1 MRARRTL
8 VYNCI
13 AVKRYSYVIVGASIA
28 GLSAA
33 GAIRSRDP
41 AGSVLL
47 IHGEDRLPYKRT
59 QLSKQL
65 FQGFS
70 RDGLAVHPTEWY
82 LTNRIELLQGTRA
95 VRIEP
100 SPREVFLSTG
110 EVVGYQSLLI
120 ATGAEPAT
128 LAVAGSEHLTYLRW
142 IHEAEAIALGA
153 REVAKAVSIGF
164 GVQGVELA
172 DQFAAQGITT
182 SLVGHSKR
190 LMDGHLDDEAS
201 HRLER
206 RIRAAGVDVR
216 LMGNIREVQRDA
228 RSCRLLAEEGE
239 LEAGIVAVSV
249 GARSA
254 TDLADSGG
262 LPREKGKRN
271 GVIVGRDMKTGIE
284 GIYAAGDAA
293 APLPGASWGLW
304 HSAEGAGAI
313 AGINMAGG
321 DAHPE
326 PRPYRLKCEA
336 FGGYLFSLNYSGVTS
351 DPVAESRVLRCTPSL
366 YLRVWEREGHSVG
379 AVLDIYPNPGQSRVK
394 TLGKQLEGLILE
406 GVPAEGLPEVL
417 GI

>member
-1 MRARRTL
+1 MSSWAL
-8 VYNCI
+8 PLP
-13 AVKRYSYVIVGASIA
+13 

-153 REVAKAVSIGF
+153 REVAKAVSIAFWGP
-164 GVQGVELA
+164 GGGAGGPVCRTGDHDEPGG
-172 DQFAAQGITT
+172 AQQ
-182 SLVGHSKR
+182 
-190 LMDGHLDDEAS
+190 AS
-201 HRLER
+201 H
-206 RIRAAGVDVR
+206 G
-216 LMGNIREVQRDA
+216 
-228 RSCRLLAEEGE
+228 RS
-239 LEAGIVAVSV
+239 
-249 GARSA
+249 
-254 TDLADSGG
+254 SG
-262 LPREKGKRN
+262 
-271 GVIVGRDMKTGIE
+271 
-284 GIYAAGDAA
+284 
-293 APLPGASWGLW
+293 
-304 HSAEGAGAI
+304 
-313 AGINMAGG
+313 
-321 DAHPE
+321 
-326 PRPYRLKCEA
+326 
-336 FGGYLFSLNYSGVTS
+336 
-351 DPVAESRVLRCTPSL
+351 
-366 YLRVWEREGHSVG
+366 
-379 AVLDIYPNPGQSRVK
+379 
-394 TLGKQLEGLILE
+394 
-406 GVPAEGLPEVL
+406 
-417 GI
+417 

>member
-1 MRARRTL
+1 MRAHRAP
-8 VYNCI
+8 VYNCA

-33 GAIRSRDP
+33 GAIRARDP
-41 AGSVLL
+41 AGPVLL

-70 RDGLAVHPTEWY
+70 RDGFAVHPLEWY

-100 SPREVFLSTG
+100 SPREVFLSSG

-142 IHEAEAIALGA
+142 IHQAEAMALRA
-153 REVAKAVSIGF
+153 REATKAVSIGF
-164 GVQGVELA
+164 GVQGVEIA
-172 DQFAAQGITT
+172 DQFAARGITT
-182 SLVGHSKR
+182 SLVGRSNR

-206 RIRAAGVDVR
+206 RIRAAGVEV
-216 LMGNIREVQRDA
+216 LLLGSIREVQRDA
-228 RSCRLLAEEGE
+228 GGCRVLAEEGE
-239 LEAGIVAVSV
+239 LEAGIIAASV

-254 TDLADSGG
+254 GDLADSGG
-262 LPREKGKRN
+262 LPREKGGRN
-271 GVIVGRDMKTGIE
+271 GVVVGRDMKTGIE
-284 GIYAAGDAA
+284 GVYAAGDAA

-304 HSAEGAGAI
+304 HSAEAAGAI

-321 DAHPE
+321 DARPE

-336 FGGYLFSLNYSGVTS
+336 FGGYLFSLNYSGVSS
-351 DPVAESRVLRCTPSL
+351 DPVSESRVLRCTPSL
-366 YLRVWEREGHSVG
+366 YLRVWEREGRSVG
-379 AVLDIYPNPGQSRVK
+379 ALLDIYPNPGKSAVK
-394 TLGKQLEGLILE
+394 TMGKQLEGLILE
-406 GVPAEGLPEVL
+406 GVPARGIPEAL